1 METADRQK
9 YPTTFDLADAYRE
22 MLLAMAEDLRQE
34 AVVRRHMSGPVDDAD
49 AANLDQCMLAVQLVV
64 HAVDRLERVSR

>member
-9 YPTTFDLADAYRE
+9 YPTTFDLADAYRG

-34 AVVRRHMSGPVDDAD
+34 AVARRYMSGPVSPGDGTGLDLCMEAGNLVRDAV
-49 AANLDQCMLAVQLVV
+49 M
-64 HAVDRLERVSR
+64 RLERVSQ

>member
-22 MLLAMAEDLRQE
+22 MFRAMSEDLRE
-34 AVVRRHMSGPVDDAD
+34 EVVARQYMSGPVSPEDNAKLDMCM
-49 AANLDQCMLAVQLVV
+49 AAVGAARRAVN
-64 HAVDRLERVSR
+64 ALEGVSR

>member
-9 YPTTFDLADAYRE
+9 YPTTFDLANAYRK

-34 AVVRRHMSGPVDDAD
+34 AVARRHMSGPVSPEDDA
-49 AANLDQCMLAVQLVV
+49 NLAECMLAVQLVV

>member
-22 MLLAMAEDLRQE
+22 MFRAMLEDLRE
-34 AVVRRHMSGPVDDAD
+34 EVVSRQYMSGPIPPEEDAK
-49 AANLDQCMLAVQLVV
+49 LDLCMG
-64 HAVDRLERVSR
+64 AVDAVRTAVNVLEAVSR

>member
-9 YPTTFDLADAYRE
+9 YPTTFELADAYRE

-34 AVVRRHMSGPVDDAD
+34 TVARQYMSGPISPEDDAK
-49 AANLDQCMLAVQLVV
+49 LDLCMGAVN
-64 HAVDRLERVSR
+64 AVRTAVNVLEAVSR

>member
-22 MLLAMAEDLRQE
+22 MFRAMLEDLREEVVSRQYSGRVITPEEDAKLDLCMGAVDAVRTAVNVLE
-34 AVVRRHMSGPVDDAD
+34 AV
-49 AANLDQCMLAVQLVV
+49 
-64 HAVDRLERVSR
+64 SR